1 MEKSYHCAC
10 GVSFPVTRNGNEDS
24 VTCPGCQ
31 KKYMLR
37 AKARPRETGSIS
49 IPVPVERRPSP
60 PLRKKTRRTERPL
73 ARKGTKA
80 VDNTG
85 EFEFTLAL
93 LGYLFCWLVS
103 PFAWQK
109 AKKKQKELLAANLP
123 VPGLLIAGKVL
134 GLVGSIT
141 LGLFVSFTLF
151 WLFLG
156 LIGLVL

>member
-10 GVSFPVTRNGNEDS
+10 GVSFPVTRNADENS

-37 AKARPRETGSIS
+37 AKARQRETGSIA
-49 IPVPVERRPSP
+49 IPVPVERRPAAP
-60 PLRKKTRRTERPL
+60 VRKKTRRTERPL
-73 ARKGTKA
+73 TRRGTKA

-109 AKKKQKELLAANLP
+109 AKKKQKELLATDTP
-123 VPGLLIAGKVL
+123 VPGLLIAAKVL
-134 GLVGSIT
+134 GLAGSIT
-141 LGLFVSFTLF
+141 LGLAVFFTLF
-151 WLFLG
+151 WAV
-156 LIGLVL
+156 IGILL